1 MQPPPPSPL
10 TTLAGKTD
18 DWFRRANAA
27 LFTQVP
33 CHAGCSSCC
42 IGLFSVTRL
51 DARRVQEGFRRLPAV
66 ERERITARATQQ
78 VRALEAAYPRLKS
91 SISIDDWSDRIID
104 ETVSLFCDTPCPA
117 LQDNGLCALYAHR
130 PLICRSMGLPT
141 QQELMVYG
149 ACEVQNFVPVVRLSA
164 SLAAEEQTLAR
175 AEAAELAALPE
186 VAEHG
191 EEIFLPYAFIADRCE
206 SDGSH
211 SDLDK
216 AHAITDDRALS
227 RNLTDDGRP
236 THHFTR

>member
-1 MQPPPPSPL
+1 MRPPTPSPL

-33 CHAGCSSCC
+33 CHPGCSSCC
-42 IGLFSVTRL
+42 IGLFSITRL

-78 VRALEAAYPRLKS
+78 VRALETACPRLKS
-91 SISIDDWSDRIID
+91 STSIDDWSDRIID
-104 ETVSLFCDTPCPA
+104 ETVSLFHDIPCPA

-130 PLICRSMGLPT
+130 PLTCRSMGIPT
-141 QQELMVYG
+141 QQEAMVYG
-149 ACEVQNFVPVVRLSA
+149 ACEVQNFVPIVRLSA
-164 SLAAEEQTLAR
+164 SLAAEEQTLAKT
-175 AEAAELAALPE
+175 EASELAALPE
-186 VAEHG
+186 VAEQG

-211 SDLDK
+211 AGLDK
-216 AHAITDDRALS
+216 ANAITDDRAS
-227 RNLTDDGRP
+227 RRDLTDDGRP